1 MWDLAA
7 IIAMNNNPEL
17 APKAANVRLRPVLT
31 EEEDVPIP
39 EFILDEVEAHQQ
51 EPLVVVMPREDW
63 DRVALVLRRVR
74 TEALHKGDPA
84 ASKLGEILYNI
95 EENL

>member
-1 MWDLAA
+1 MWDLAT

-17 APKAANVRLRPVLT
+17 APKAASAQLRPVPT

-51 EPLVVVMPREDW
+51 EPLAVVMPREDW
-63 DRVALVLRRVR
+63 DRVAALLRRVR
-74 TEALHKGDPA
+74 AEVLHKSDPA
-84 ASKLGEILYNI
+84 VSKLSEILYSI
-95 EENL
+95 EVNL